1 MSLLKRLKKLTYL
14 EIILLFLIIALL
26 IGFCKP
32 NIEPFVEEKGDL
44 IIKSGND
51 IFDSFYANIYDD
63 LLHSKEK
70 DDFEV
75 NYILS
80 NLKSKP
86 IILDIGSGTGHHVD
100 LFNKSNASVIGI
112 DKSLAMINIAK
123 KNYPELD
130 FRKGNVLNSMEFAE
144 NTFTHITC
152 LYFTIYYIKDKQ
164 QFFENC
170 YKWLKP
176 HGVLILH
183 LVNIHKFDPLLI
195 DSEPIKNKN
204 HDNAERIT
212 EGIIKFDIFDYKSQ
226 FKLDKNQDANLL
238 LKQPNVTFKETIK
251 FNDSKNIRINEH
263 NLYMPNQKT
272 ILTTARDVGFI
283 LQSQT
288 SMENIGFDHQY
299 LYTLQKPS

>member
-1 MSLLKRLKKLTYL
+1 
-14 EIILLFLIIALL
+14 
-26 IGFCKP
+26 
-32 NIEPFVEEKGDL
+32 
-44 IIKSGND
+44 
-51 IFDSFYANIYDD
+51 
-63 LLHSKEK
+63 
-70 DDFEV
+70 
-75 NYILS
+75 
-80 NLKSKP
+80 
-86 IILDIGSGTGHHVD
+86 
-100 LFNKSNASVIGI
+100 
-112 DKSLAMINIAK
+112 MINIAK

-299 LYTLQKPS
+299 LYTLLKPS